1 MDGGTES
8 RAYSAQAVRDNISGA
23 MEEVKSLHPDFVFL
37 QEVDQDA
44 TRSHHVDETQLV
56 REALDGLSS
65 SFAQNYDSPCLFWP
79 ILEPHGASKSGI
91 LTFSGYKVDR
101 VVRRSLPIAT
111 GPSKLI
117 DLDRCSAS
125 LRSR

>member
-1 MDGGTES
+1 M
-8 RAYSAQAVRDNISGA
+8 
-23 MEEVKSLHPDFVFL
+23 

-65 SFAQNYDSPCLFWP
+65 SFAQNYDSPYLFWP

-117 DLDRCSAS
+117 DLDRCYSVSTLPVSNGRTLRLYNVHLSAY
-125 LRSR
+125 LTDGKWRCSR